1 MFMLPPRIWDELDT
15 AISLFACIRVIK
27 DVSCY
32 VQHSSVPIQILRT
45 SLEGGLIAS
54 FGIEGKSVVMLTEEA
69 R

>member
-1 MFMLPPRIWDELDT
+1 MSHYLIIT
-15 AISLFACIRVIK
+15 VAIS
-27 DVSCY
+27 
-32 VQHSSVPIQILRT
+32 VQYSSSVQILRT